1 MIYKYNFRFNA
12 IHNTAFDL
20 DITKKHTHTFEILC
34 YVKQSES
41 NYDLV
46 ENQINNYLIK
56 YRGSYLNDMMV
67 ELPTIE
73 NIAELF
79 YKDINK
85 IAKNFTLI
93 RLELSDK
100 PVQTYIIG
108 EEIGVKNDSI

>member
-1 MIYKYNFRFNA
+1 MA
-12 IHNTAFDL
+12 
-20 DITKKHTHTFEILC
+20 
-34 YVKQSES
+34 
-41 NYDLV
+41 
-46 ENQINNYLIK
+46 
-56 YRGSYLNDMMV
+56 